1 VWVGPE
7 MPVFVIQEPVDMRK
21 SIDGLAVVAERH
33 NPVIAACCD
42 RLLAKGKRPMQV
54 VVAAMRKLL
63 HLAFGVLKA
72 VKPFDPNFG
81 LHSTLQDGI

>member
-42 RLLAKGKRPMQV
+42 RLLAKGKGPMRV
-54 VVAAMRKLL
+54 IDAAMRKLL
-63 HLAFGVLKA
+63 HLAFGVLKSGR
-72 VKPFDPNFG
+72 PFDPEFG
-81 LHSTLQDGI
+81 IA